1 MTDKKEALLASFIAT
16 CYSICITGL
25 AITLVLYTFTVSPWI
40 AVGVAAFA
48 VVWLA
53 WYAYFE
59 GWF

>member
-25 AITLVLYTFTVSPWI
+25 AITLVLYTATISPVVAI
-40 AVGVAAFA
+40 GAIIFGAVWA
-48 VVWLA
+48 A